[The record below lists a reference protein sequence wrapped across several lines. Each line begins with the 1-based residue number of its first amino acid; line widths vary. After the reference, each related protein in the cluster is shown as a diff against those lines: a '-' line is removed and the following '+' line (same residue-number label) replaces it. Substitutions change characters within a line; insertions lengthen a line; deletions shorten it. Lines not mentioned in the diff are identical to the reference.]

1 MDNQVKNQKVSNF
14 NPFEEFFV
22 IDSDNLESVQSKLYG
37 FCIQNGQFIE
47 NEADVDENK
56 LAGDGTY
63 ILVKRA
69 GDKIKIYQDFSGAYG
84 LYLFCKDEY
93 FALSNSFVRLV
104 DYIKK
109 NYDVTVNTDFTNA
122 LIPCELCSMGYDET
136 PVNEICLL
144 DRAVIA
150 EIDIKNKT
158 LKQKFVDYYE
168 NTVDVSS
175 KEGIE
180 ILDRWH
186 DKWAKLIR
194 NIVSTDEELQADL
207 SGGFDSRMTF
217 SLLASS
223 DIDLGKVCI
232 NSAHDDKY
240 THSEDYEIA
249 SQIAEFYNFVL
260 NNRSHFSKEH
270 YNFSLEDSFNISFY
284 TKLGFHKQMYFKYYR
299 AKKPRFSLG
308 GAGGESIRAY
318 WDADFEKGISH
329 LSESSKNYPVNARF
343 KKSVESFLR
352 DAYAKICKKFASFG
366 RVIQPIDSTCN
377 LYREGRAR
385 NHFGKAKVES
395 FFSNTYVLS
404 PLMDQD
410 LNRLKLSDKECF
422 DRNLLMTIMFDRY
435 SPNLLDFKI
444 QGNRKINEETIK
456 YAKKINKMFPY
467 SKSKDAEPALPVFKN
482 GQKSRVFKDLEKP
495 EVDLPNKLLKQVFLK
510 EDFRKLFSKLYDD
523 SVYDKIYEQAETKN
537 FFPLENVYVATAIC
551 KVLND
556 QINGKNSKE
565 STVAEFVL
573 SFLNSKNNVTL
584 RHHPWLYN
592 YITGR
597 VDVFFTNSK
606 PGDLEMFEIKD
617 DFAMVET
624 PKWMI
629 DTSKCGYVIHSTS
642 GKLCVKLRANIAGD
656 LIIFLRGKDVRDDKG
671 NRIPFWLD
679 YTKFTVNG
687 EVVFSDLHS
696 ICHDKPYKVII
707 KAEKG
712 TEIELCVEWQP
723 HDPRK
728 PL

>member
-122 LIPCELCSMGYDET
+122 LISSDLRLMSCFKT
-136 PVNEICLL
+136 PVNEISVL
-144 DRAVIA
+144 DRCVIA
-150 EIDIKNKT
+150 EIDVKTKT
-158 LKQKFVDYYE
+158 LKQNFIDYKE
-168 NTVDVSS
+168 KTVEICS
-175 KEGIE
+175 KEGLE

-186 DKWAKLIR
+186 DKWAKIIQ
-194 NIVSTDEELQADL
+194 NIVNNGGDLQADL
-207 SGGFDSRMTF
+207 SGGFDSRMSF
-217 SLLASS
+217 CVVASS
-223 DIDLGKVCI
+223 GIDLNAVCV
-232 NSAHDDKY
+232 NSAHDSFHS
-240 THSEDYEIA
+240 HSEDYEIA
-249 SQIAEFYNFVL
+249 SQIADCYGFKL
-260 NNRSHFSKEH
+260 NDKSHFCNEH

-284 TKLGFHKQMYFKYYR
+284 TKLGFHKQMYFKYHSF
-299 AKKPRFSLG
+299 KKPRFSITG
-308 GAGGESIRAY
+308 GGGEMIRGY
-318 WDADFEKGISH
+318 LDED
-329 LSESSKNYPVNARF
+329 LDSEINTFAELAQNYPHYTDA
-343 KKSVESFLR
+343 KKSIIKNLRESF
-352 DAYAKICKKFASFG
+352 DEIKKKYINFG
-366 RVIQPIDSTCN
+366 REFPLEEAATQIYWES
-377 LYREGRAR
+377 RAR
-385 NHFGKAKVES
+385 NHFAKVREEDY
-395 FFSNTYVLS
+395 FANCYVLT
-404 PLMDQD
+404 PGMDSD
-410 LNRLKLSDKECF
+410 VNKLKLSSKECH
-422 DRNLLMTIMFDRY
+422 DRDLLMAVLLDRY

-482 GQKSRVFKDLEKP
+482 GQEARVFKDLEKP

-556 QINGKNSKE
+556 QTNGKNSKE

-606 PGDLEMFEIKD
+606 PGDLEMLEIKD